1 MLYRKAINETIETIR
16 REVNKDWTGST
27 VSINNV
33 LSIDH
38 LASEACMSK
47 TNFKR
52 FFKAIVD
59 THETVH
65 QYITRL
71 RVQRVMKLLKEKK
84 YDFSTISAM
93 VGFSNVP
100 ALNALVRKAKD
111 TTPGELQAALGEKN
125 NVKYPFKIDNPKK
138 IKSNGLVLLGILSE
152 TGYDQP
158 DEKWDKLYEYASKR
172 DILLPNTQEYFGITY
187 DDSDVADPDRTMFC
201 SCMSVKDFV
210 EDKDTEFKR
219 LTIQEGEYA
228 VFTHHGGYELLD
240 SFYDSILTMLPEDSF
255 RDEPII
261 EKYTVWDVKDERD
274 LVTEVAVPIYG
285 V

>member
-1 MLYRKAINETIETIR
+1 MMYRKAINNAIDTIR
-16 REVNKDWTGST
+16 KEVNKDWSGSI
-27 VSINNV
+27 VSINEV
-33 LSIDH
+33 LSIDS

-71 RVQRVMKLLKEKK
+71 RVQRVMKLLKDKK

-111 TTPGELQAALGEKN
+111 ATPGELQLLLGEKK
-125 NVKYPFKIDNPKK
+125 VSKYPFKIDNPKT
-138 IKSNGLVLLGILSE
+138 IKLDNRILLGILSE

-158 DEKWDKLYEYASKR
+158 DEKWDKLYEYAAER
-172 DILLPNTQEYFGITY
+172 NILLPDPQEYFGITY
-187 DDSDVADPDRTMFC
+187 DDSDVANPDRTMFC
-201 SCMSVKDFV
+201 ACMTVKDFV
-210 EDKDTEFKR
+210 EDKNTEFKR
-219 LTIQEGEYA
+219 MLIPEGEYA

-240 SFYDSILTMLPEDSF
+240 SFYDSILTMLPDNSF
-255 RDEPII
+255 RDEPIY
-261 EKYTVWDVKDERD
+261 EKYTVWNVKDKND
-274 LVTEVAVPIYG
+274 LVTEVAIPIYG